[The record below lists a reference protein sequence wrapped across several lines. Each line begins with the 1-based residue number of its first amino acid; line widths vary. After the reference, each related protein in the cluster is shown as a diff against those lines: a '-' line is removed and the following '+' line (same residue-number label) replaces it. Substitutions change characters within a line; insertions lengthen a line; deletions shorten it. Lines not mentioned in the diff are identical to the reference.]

1 MWLRRAHRITS
12 SRREHGCL
20 TSLRVAPPSRPR
32 SRCLQS
38 LPAAWLAALP
48 MIPARLLRLA
58 DAQAAALRARPELVA
73 AAAEARALEG
83 AERQASLRPNPE
95 VTLVVEDVGGTGAF
109 QDTSEAQTTL
119 SVFQP
124 IELGGDRRAR
134 TAVAAQHRV
143 LASFDLEARRLDVLA
158 ETATAFVAVLVAQ
171 EELHHTGELVELAER
186 ERDVAASRVREG
198 AALGVDET
206 RARFA
211 EEEARIHQAR
221 GRAALEAARMRL
233 AATWGDAEP
242 SFERADDDLL
252 RVSPPPPLA
261 DLVARLGENPDLA
274 RFDAERAERDAK
286 LALARAR
293 RIPDPLVG
301 AGVRHLAGPDDA
313 AFVFEVAVPLPIF
326 DRQQGALAEAAE
338 RVTKT
343 SADRAAAERATR
355 AALVAEHARW
365 GAAYQEVVAVRD
377 RLLPEREARARRVA
391 RRLRGWPRL
400 AARRTGRVAHRVRD
414 RRPDAAPARR
424 VPRSPHSPRSASSAA
439 PSTRCAERVRESRCK
454 RRRRVWMTA
463 LRRGRAGDRA
473 RCLRRRARGEHGAAD
488 DTAK

>member
-1 MWLRRAHRITS
+1 MGLLLRLGRGAVAAAFSVLAVAAGGAARGAADDS
-12 SRREHGCL
+12 SA
-20 TSLRVAPPSRPR
+20 V
-32 SRCLQS
+32 
-38 LPAAWLAALP
+38 
-48 MIPARLLRLA
+48 LRLA

-73 AAAEARALEG
+73 AAAEERALEG

-95 VTLVVEDVGGTGAF
+95 ITLIVEDVGGTGAF
-109 QDTSEAQTTL
+109 QNTREAQTTL

-134 TAVAAQHRV
+134 TAVAAQHRA

-171 EELHHTGELVELAER
+171 EELHHSDELVELAER
-186 ERDVAASRVREG
+186 ERSVAASRVREG

-242 SFERADDDLL
+242 SFERAEDDLL

-301 AGVRHLAGPDDA
+301 AGVRHLAGPNDA
-313 AFVFEVAVPLPIF
+313 AFVFEVAVPFPIF
-326 DRQQGALAEAAE
+326 DRQQGAIAEAAE
-338 RVTKT
+338 RVTKA

-355 AALVAEHARW
+355 TTLVAQHARW
-365 GAAYQEVVAVRD
+365 GAAYEEVVAVRD
-377 RLLPEREARARRVA
+377 RLLPSAKRALAELRAAYAAGRVSQLDALAAWRTEFETVDRMLHQLGEYHEARI
-391 RRLRGWPRL
+391 
-400 AARRTGRVAHRVRD
+400 T
-414 RRPDAAPARR
+414 
-424 VPRSPHSPRSASSAA
+424 
-439 PSTRCAERVRESRCK
+439 AERLVGGS
-454 RRRRVWMTA
+454 VGA
-463 LRRGRAGDRA
+463 LR
-473 RCLRRRARGEHGAAD
+473 
-488 DTAK
+488 